1 MSPSGLSILRAS
13 ATTTFPR
20 NPPYITHKKR
30 KKPYHKRMFLS
41 TNRGCGISTV
51 FSRTNFKGVCIG
63 GRACVDDDATV
74 KVDERYSPSH
84 CADVSRKDKTSRS
97 SDYATGRTSFWPADT
112 QPTDV
117 VESER
122 GGRSDRFSDHWL
134 SCGSI
139 GEKRPLN
146 PMCHGP
152 RPRNPCSNRDWRP
165 GRDFSSRISFSV
177 PIFLFPFY
185 LEVYRRWE
193 TLQASNGLGKFA
205 SDHRRSE

>member
-1 MSPSGLSILRAS
+1 MSLSGLSILRAS
-13 ATTTFPR
+13 STMTFRR
-20 NPPYITHKKR
+20 NPPYIT

-41 TNRGCGISTV
+41 TNRGCGIFTV

-63 GRACVDDDATV
+63 GRACVDDATV
-74 KVDERYSPSH
+74 KVDERHSLSH
-84 CADVSRKDKTSRS
+84 CTDVSRKDKTSRS

-112 QPTDV
+112 QPTDE

-122 GGRSDRFSDHWL
+122 DGRSDRFSDHWL

-152 RPRNPCSNRDWRP
+152 RPRNPCLNRD
-165 GRDFSSRISFSV
+165 
-177 PIFLFPFY
+177 
-185 LEVYRRWE
+185 
-193 TLQASNGLGKFA
+193 
-205 SDHRRSE
+205 

>member
-1 MSPSGLSILRAS
+1 MSLSGLSILRAS
-13 ATTTFPR
+13 STTTFRR
-20 NPPYITHKKR
+20 NPPYIT

-41 TNRGCGISTV
+41 TNRGCGIFTV

-63 GRACVDDDATV
+63 GRACVDDATV
-74 KVDERYSPSH
+74 KVDERHSLSH
-84 CADVSRKDKTSRS
+84 CTDVSRKDKTSRS

-112 QPTDV
+112 QPTDE

-122 GGRSDRFSDHWL
+122 DGRSDRFSDHWL

-152 RPRNPCSNRDWRP
+152 RPRNPCLNRDWRP

-177 PIFLFPFY
+177 PIFLFLFY
-185 LEVYRRWE
+185 LEVYRCWE
-193 TLQASNGLGKFA
+193 TLQALNGLDKFV